1 MLVRNS
7 VESISG
13 GAAHA
18 DQAAQAMGDVR
29 RAVQRVVEINDGI
42 FEASQAQRSGI
53 GQVNEAVSRMDQVIR
68 NNAAVVEQA
77 AQAAFSLGEQVAAQ
91 RHAIA
96 VFEVHSPASETTNCV
111 LRLGGCVAT
120 ARR

>member
-7 VESISG
+7 VVSISG

-18 DQAAQAMGDVR
+18 DQVAHAMGDVR
-29 RAVQRVVEINDGI
+29 RAIQRAVEINERI
-42 FEASQAQRSGI
+42 FEASEAQRGGI
-53 GQVNEAVSRMDQVIR
+53 GQVNEAVNRMDQVIR

-91 RHAIA
+91 R
-96 VFEVHSPASETTNCV
+96 
-111 LRLGGCVAT
+111 
-120 ARR
+120 

>member
-18 DQAAQAMGDVR
+18 DQVAHAMGDVR
-29 RAVQRVVEINDGI
+29 RAIQRVVEINDSI
-42 FEASQAQRSGI
+42 FEASEAQRSGI
-53 GQVNEAVSRMDQVIR
+53 GQVNEAVNRMDHVIR
-68 NNAAVVEQA
+68 HNAAVVEQA

-91 RHAIA
+91 RHVIA
-96 VFEVHSPASETTNCV
+96 VFEVHSPASARTN
-111 LRLGGCVAT
+111 
-120 ARR
+120 